1 MVKGDRTIA
10 TFAAIALALVVTLTG
25 CSSDDGDTQRL
36 VDTKGPTQLLRN
48 EAASRIDESLLISA
62 DKKTDVSEGCG
73 LNDPDELKRYWHSGI
88 TLNLDTS
95 SSASA
100 QEQGEALVKSF
111 VDQDWEEST
120 QTGSGS
126 STSILENKA
135 SQQQIRVTVTYDG
148 DNDGLGASVQI
159 DVYGPCVTT
168 GGPDSE
174 EVQQLEG

>member
-10 TFAAIALALVVTLTG
+10 TLTALAFAVIVTLTG
-25 CSSDDGDTQRL
+25 CSGDDGDTQRL

-48 EAASRIDESLLISA
+48 DAASRVDESLLLSA
-62 DKKTDVSEGCG
+62 DKKTDVSEACG
-73 LNDPDELKRYWHSGI
+73 LDDPDGLLRYWHSGI

-100 QEQGEALVKSF
+100 QEEGAKLVKSF

-120 QTGSGS
+120 QTGTGS

-135 SQQQIRVTVTYDG
+135 SQQQIRVTVTFD
-148 DNDGLGASVQI
+148 DDSDGLGASVQI
-159 DVYGPCVTT
+159 DVYGPCVKT
-168 GGPDSE
+168 GGPDSD
-174 EVQQLEG
+174 EVQQLEN